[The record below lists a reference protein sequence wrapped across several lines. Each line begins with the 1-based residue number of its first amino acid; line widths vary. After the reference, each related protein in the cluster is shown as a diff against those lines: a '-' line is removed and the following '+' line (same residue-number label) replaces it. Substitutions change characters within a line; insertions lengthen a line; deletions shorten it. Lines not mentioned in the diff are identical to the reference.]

1 MIEAFGLIG
10 PFQSPKFYKGYT
22 SVVMMNE
29 NSTHSLFVFMMFP
42 GAYDDIYEIASK
54 PRFRNV
60 FLVPVSL
67 NADFVSDIHRLVT
80 DLSGL
85 KSCVKI
91 IYPNNYTIP
100 VNSIN
105 ENAVLRGDTDKCT
118 YTFDDGFISFD
129 FKDGSSSNLTS
140 FCPCMCSTGSK
151 RVKRENHD
159 IYVRFKDTRI
169 LLTSVF
175 VDKERILSLLEND
188 QVDYV
193 YVPYSSGYV
202 NQDTFLTLIND
213 ERFKLYER
221 RLIAYGFRAL
231 EEIDSCYLNYRF
243 STPKTCRWIF
253 AHDAVVFPDNLDLVV
268 GNNVWCPSVY
278 FPKYEKPPVE
288 EPVPDPDPD
297 ITPEDPIIDPN
308 PDEALYE
315 LTNIDISD
323 VVRRPSNDIPFK
335 VYFKLRENRKTIDK
349 IDGTVVEENDLIA
362 SITDIRLS
370 YYDQEGNFIRITNN
384 VMEFETDT
392 IIRAFGLINNRDIS
406 DRFFVESAYTLS
418 VLAYTLKPVTPEVD
432 PSLSNTDTSESESSS
447 TGSSEEP
454 QTPSVSTEENTESSD
469 DSGTTSNESEV

>member
-60 FLVPVSL
+60 FLVPASL

-91 IYPNNYTIP
+91 IYPTNYTIP

-140 FCPCMCSTGSK
+140 FCPCACYEKSRRAK
-151 RVKRENHD
+151 KENHD
-159 IYVRFKDTRI
+159 IYVRFNDTRI

-221 RLIAYGFRAL
+221 RLIAYGFRTL
-231 EEIDSCYLNYRF
+231 EEIDTCYLNYRF

-253 AHDAVVFPDNLDLVV
+253 AHDVVVFPDNLDLVV

-297 ITPEDPIIDPN
+297 IIPEDPIIDPN
-308 PDEALYE
+308 PDESLYE
-315 LTNIDISD
+315 LTNVDISD

-349 IDGTVVEENDLIA
+349 IDGTIVEENDLIA
-362 SITDIRLS
+362 SVSDIRLS
-370 YYDQEGNFIRITNN
+370 YYDQEGNYIRITNN

-392 IIRAFGLINNRDIS
+392 VIRAFGLINNRDIS
-406 DRFFVESAYTLS
+406 DRFYVESTYTLS
-418 VLAYTLKPVTPEVD
+418 VLVYTLKPELPEDTDSIIDNEGIEEIPDSTNENVT
-432 PSLSNTDTSESESSS
+432 
-447 TGSSEEP
+447 
-454 QTPSVSTEENTESSD
+454 D
-469 DSGTTSNESEV
+469 DSGSINTNDSEV